1 MKIVLIGAGS
11 AQFGYGTLGELF
23 TSSLFAGA
31 EISLVDINAEALAA
45 VKKTADEYLASRPNL
60 DFTVSATTDRTEALA
75 GASFVI
81 ISIEVGDRFALW
93 DMDWKIPMEYG
104 ISQIY
109 GENGGPG
116 GVFHS
121 LRIIPPILD
130 ICDDVMKLC
139 PDATVLNYSNP
150 MTAIVTTVKR
160 RYPDLKFIGLCHELA
175 SLERYLPDILD
186 TSFDNLELR
195 AAGLNHFSVLLSAR
209 YRDTGRDAYPDI
221 LEKAPA
227 FFAKEPG
234 YSELWDHFK
243 KTGEIIETEGVRD
256 RWQLEGREVRAW
268 SDRWLFREILETY
281 RLLPIT
287 SDSHLGEYIAWAR
300 DAADLRGIMDFYEYY
315 RIALS
320 RQTFSDIREERW
332 ERIVN
337 VMEAIHDDQGIEEG
351 AVNIMN
357 DGYIPDF
364 PRSVAVEVPAI
375 LDAKGVHGIVFDE
388 YPKGFGALIRSYAG
402 VYDITADAVLQGSR
416 DLVVQALMASPTVHE
431 VRRLPELVDTML
443 AGQREWLDYIR

>member
-23 TSSLFAGA
+23 TSRQFAGA
-31 EISLVDINAEALAA
+31 EISLVDINADALAA
-45 VKKTADEYLASRPNL
+45 VKKTADDYLAARPEL
-60 DFTVSATTDRTEALA
+60 DFTITATTDRTDALA

-160 RYPDLKFIGLCHELA
+160 RYPELRFIGLCHEIA

-186 TSFDNLELR
+186 TPFDNLELR

-209 YRDTGRDAYPDI
+209 YRDTDRNAYPDI
-221 LEKAPA
+221 LDKAPV
-227 FFAKEPG
+227 FFQNEPG
-234 YSELWDHFK
+234 FSELWEHYR

-256 RWQLEGREVRAW
+256 RWQLDDRDVRPW

-287 SDSHLGEYIAWAR
+287 TDSHLGEYIAWAR
-300 DAADLRGIMDFYEYY
+300 DVADLRGIMDFYEYY
-315 RIALS
+315 RTALS

-332 ERIVN
+332 ERVVYI
-337 VMEAIHDDQGIEEG
+337 MEAIHGDLGMEES

-375 LDAKGVHGIVFDE
+375 LDARGAHGIVFDE
-388 YPKGFGALIRSYAG
+388 YPKGFGALIRNYAG
-402 VYDITADAVLQGSR
+402 VYDITADAVLEGSR

-431 VRRLPELVDTML
+431 IRRLPELVDTML
-443 AGQREWLDYIR
+443 AGQQDWLGYIR